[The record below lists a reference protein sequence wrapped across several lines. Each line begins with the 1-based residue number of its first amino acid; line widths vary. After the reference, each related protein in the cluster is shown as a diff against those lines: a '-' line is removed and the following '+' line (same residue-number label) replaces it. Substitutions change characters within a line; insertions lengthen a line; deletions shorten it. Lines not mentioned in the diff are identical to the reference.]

1 MITITKPVAIVVIVF
16 IFNIL
21 IFSSCKKE
29 IVTQNPP
36 VQIPPI
42 QNKPPVANAGSDQ
55 IIILPKDSVELTG
68 GGTDADG
75 IIVSYEWTKLSG
87 PSQFT
92 FLSNNSAITKVIKLV
107 EGRYEFELKV
117 TDNGGFYHRDIVA
130 VIVLDPTNPD
140 PCYGCWDY

>member
-1 MITITKPVAIVVIVF
+1 MKTITTIATGIVMI
-16 IFNIL
+16 IIL
-21 IFSSCKKE
+21 FTSCKKE
-29 IVTQNPP
+29 IATQNPP
-36 VQIPPI
+36 VLYLLI
-42 QNKPPVANAGSDQ
+42 QNKPPIANAGSDHM
-55 IIILPKDSVELTG
+55 IILPKDSVELTG
-68 GGTDADG
+68 SGTDADG

-92 FLSNNSAITKVIKLV
+92 FLSNNSTITKVIKLV

-130 VIVLDPTNPD
+130 VIVLDPTNPN

>member
-1 MITITKPVAIVVIVF
+1 MKSVIKSIAVLFITAVIF
-16 IFNIL
+16 T
-21 IFSSCKKE
+21 SCKKE
-29 IVTQNPP
+29 TATQTLPTPP
-36 VQIPPI
+36 VQNPPI

-130 VIVLDPTNPD
+130 VIVMDPTNPD